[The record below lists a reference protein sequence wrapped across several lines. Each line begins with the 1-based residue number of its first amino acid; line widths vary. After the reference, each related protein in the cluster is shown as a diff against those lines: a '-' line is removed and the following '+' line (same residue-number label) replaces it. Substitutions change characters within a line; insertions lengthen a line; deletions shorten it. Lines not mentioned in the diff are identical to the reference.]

1 MYGSGGRVPGRMHQG
16 AGEGGGRHG
25 ARGGVSTILSGVY
38 GLLFK
43 RSSSE
48 SSSSE
53 STSGG
58 SGSSKKVGRP
68 LGVNFPPVN
77 VKAPEPRMNSERAAM
92 PSGDGETSQSIRQSP
107 AWRGGWR
114 GNLANGG
121 ETGETKKPDISLFR
135 TKKKYHKL

>member
-1 MYGSGGRVPGRMHQG
+1 MGPG
-16 AGEGGGRHG
+16 AGFQGGCTKVLGKG
-25 ARGGVSTILSGVY
+25 AGAKAPAVGCRPYWAAFTGY
-38 GLLFK
+38 C
-43 RSSSE
+43 SSSE

-92 PSGDGETSQSIRQSP
+92 PLGVPRSSGR
-107 AWRGGWR
+107 A
-114 GNLANGG
+114 
-121 ETGETKKPDISLFR
+121 ISLCSVTSFVR
-135 TKKKYHKL
+135 WVS